1 MFKKAVIVLTLAQIL
16 TTICNAKTWEVPSG
30 SCENKIT
37 IEVEFPGNSDAVSCK
52 IEKVPE
58 MITYISFMDDK
69 RNDKRKVMSAGDDSI
84 RKNIKAPLVKYA
96 PFKSADNRVNNK
108 SILKEYVF
116 YFDVDDKSKIGET
129 GKIEL
134 KFSDY
139 SGRTWYKNVDIKITP
154 KTNVVLNP
162 VTDKPKEI
170 NNLFVCKPN
179 PFGVYTEIKFSL
191 AQKEAVQ
198 VSIYDI
204 QGRLVKTIVNGT
216 IAPGT
221 HLLNWDGK
229 DNAGQYAANG
239 VYFISVKAESF
250 YAANKVVYIK

>member
-1 MFKKAVIVLTLAQIL
+1 MLKKILFIFVLALLAANL
-16 TTICNAKTWEVPSG
+16 GNAKTWEVPSG

-37 IEVEFPGNSDAVSCK
+37 VVAEFPSNSDVVSCK
-52 IEKVPE
+52 IVKVPE
-58 MITYISFMDDK
+58 MIKYISFMDDK
-69 RNDKRKVMSAGDDSI
+69 RNDNRKVIPAGDDSI
-84 RKNIKAPLVKYA
+84 RNSCITPLVKYA
-96 PFKSADNRVNNK
+96 PFKSANNRVNKK

-116 YFDVDDKSKIGET
+116 YFDVDEKSKTGET

-134 KFSDY
+134 KFSDS
-139 SGRTWYKNVDIKITP
+139 SGRMWYKNVDIKITP
-154 KTNVVLNP
+154 GANVALNP
-162 VTDKPKEI
+162 ITDKPKEI
-170 NNLFVCKPN
+170 NNLFACKPN

-191 AQKEAVQ
+191 AKKEAVQ